1 VLNIGGLTTHF
12 NDDGSL
18 MSRLILNDYYNLG
31 VNTIQEAK
39 HAHLGSLISRVRL
52 LTLTI
57 HCLNNVDIHLL

>member
-1 VLNIGGLTTHF
+1 MLNVGGVTTHF

-39 HAHLGSLISRVRL
+39 HAYLGSLIGRL
-52 LTLTI
+52 RLFTLII